1 MLDGMSKNK
10 TSIAIA
16 GAGIGGLTAALT
28 LHAAGFDVTVLESA
42 HEVKPLG
49 VGINLLPHAVS
60 VLTELGLG
68 AKLGQMG
75 IATTEIRFC
84 DKRGTVLYTEPRGLA
99 GDYPYPQIS
108 IHRGQLQ
115 LMLLDAVRE
124 RVGPQAVRTD
134 CRVLGFSQDESGVR
148 VRTADNEFGAAVLVG
163 ADGVN
168 SAIRAQLHPVDPL
181 RWAGVRMWRGASDIG
196 PFLTGKTMIA
206 AHDDTDHELIAYPIS
221 GRTVNWVA
229 LARTDD
235 AGELPAGA
243 RWNDPVS
250 ADEVLDHFPG
260 WDFGWLDIRTMIRGT
275 DHIVE
280 YPMVDRDPLPR
291 WGMRRVT
298 LLGDA
303 AHPMYPLGANG
314 GSQSVVD
321 ARVLAQALGDYPRQ
335 GLAQGLD
342 SYEAQ
347 RIEAT
352 RNVVLANRAML
363 QSWGE
368 ESSAELEK
376 VARSYRQRT
385 KA

>member
-1 MLDGMSKNK
+1 MLDGMSENN
-10 TSIAIA
+10 TSIVIA

-49 VGINLLPHAVS
+49 VGINMLPHAVG
-60 VLTELGLG
+60 VLTELGLS
-68 AKLGQMG
+68 AELARMG
-75 IATTEIRFC
+75 VATTEIRFC
-84 DKRGTVLYTEPRGLA
+84 DKHGTVLYTEPRGIA
-99 GDYPYPQIS
+99 GGYPHPQFS
-108 IHRGQLQ
+108 VHRGRLQ
-115 LMLLDAVRE
+115 LMLLDTVLE
-124 RVGPQAVRTD
+124 RIGPQAVQTGR
-134 CRVLGFSQDESGVR
+134 RVLGFERDEAGVR
-148 VRTADNEFGAAVLVG
+148 VHTADTEFEAAVLVG

-168 SAIRAQLHPVDPL
+168 SAIRAQLHPADPL
-181 RWAGVRMWRGASDIG
+181 RWSGVRMWRGAADIG

-221 GRTVNWVA
+221 ERTLNWVA

-235 AGELPAGA
+235 PGQLPAGA
-243 RWNDPVS
+243 RWNDPVPV
-250 ADEVLDHFPG
+250 DEVLDYFPG
-260 WDFGWLDIRTMIRGT
+260 WDFGWLDIDKMVRSSA
-275 DHIVE
+275 HIVE
-280 YPMVDRDPLPR
+280 YPMVDRDPLSH
-291 WGMRRVT
+291 WGEGRVT

-321 ARVLAQALGDYPRQ
+321 ARVLAQALSESPDDPAS
-335 GLAQGLD
+335 GLAA
-342 SYEAQ
+342 YETQ

-352 RNVVLANRAML
+352 SHVVLANRAML
-363 QSWGE
+363 RSWGE
-368 ESSAELEK
+368 ESPDELEK

>member
-1 MLDGMSKNK
+1 MSTHK
-10 TSIAIA
+10 TSIVIA
-16 GAGIGGLTAALT
+16 GAGIGGLTSALT
-28 LHAAGFDVTVLESA
+28 LHAAGFEVTVLESA
-42 HEVKPLG
+42 QQVKPLG
-49 VGINLLPHAVS
+49 VGINMLPHAVG

-68 AKLGQMG
+68 AQLTRMG

-84 DKRGTVLYTEPRGLA
+84 DKHGTVLYSEPRGLA
-99 GDYPYPQIS
+99 GDYPHPQIS
-108 IHRGQLQ
+108 VHRGQLQ

-124 RVGPQAVRTD
+124 HLGPGAIRTAS
-134 CRVLGFSQDESGVR
+134 RVLGFESHEAGVR
-148 VRTADNEFGAAVLVG
+148 VHTADGDIEAAVLVG

-168 SAIRAQLHPVDPL
+168 SAVRAQLHPVDPL
-181 RWAGVRMWRGASDIG
+181 RWSGVRMWRGASDIG

-221 GRTVNWVA
+221 EQTVNWVA
-229 LARTDD
+229 LARTEP

-260 WDFGWLDIRTMIRGT
+260 WDFGWLNLDKMVRSTP
-275 DHIVE
+275 HIVE

-291 WGMRRVT
+291 WGDERVT

-321 ARVLAQALGDYPRQ
+321 AHALARALSATPGDLTQ
-335 GLAQGLD
+335 GLTE
-342 SYEAQ
+342 YESE
-347 RIEAT
+347 RIGAT
-352 RNVVLANRAML
+352 RDVVLANRAML
-363 QSWGE
+363 RTWGE
-368 ESSAELEK
+368 ESADGLRDA
-376 VARSYRQRT
+376 ARTYRQRT
-385 KA
+385 RA

>member
-1 MLDGMSKNK
+1 MSTHK
-10 TSIAIA
+10 TSIVIA
-16 GAGIGGLTAALT
+16 GAGIGGLTSALT
-28 LHAAGFDVTVLESA
+28 LHAAGFEVTVLESA
-42 HEVKPLG
+42 QQVKPLG
-49 VGINLLPHAVS
+49 VGINMLPHAVG

-68 AKLGQMG
+68 AQLTRMG

-84 DKRGTVLYTEPRGLA
+84 DKHGTVLYSEPRGLA
-99 GDYPYPQIS
+99 GDYPHPQIS
-108 IHRGQLQ
+108 VHRGQLQ

-124 RVGPQAVRTD
+124 HLGPGAIRTAS
-134 CRVLGFSQDESGVR
+134 RVLGFESHEAGVR
-148 VRTADNEFGAAVLVG
+148 VHTADGDVEAAVLVG

-168 SAIRAQLHPVDPL
+168 SAVRAQLHPVDPL
-181 RWAGVRMWRGASDIG
+181 RWSGVRMWRGASDIG

-221 GRTVNWVA
+221 EHTVNWVA
-229 LARTDD
+229 LARTEP

-260 WDFGWLDIRTMIRGT
+260 WDFGWLDLDKMVRSTT
-275 DHIVE
+275 HIVE

-291 WGMRRVT
+291 WGDGRVT

-321 ARVLAQALGDYPRQ
+321 AHALARALSATPGDLTR
-335 GLAQGLD
+335 GLTE
-342 SYEAQ
+342 YESE
-347 RIEAT
+347 RIGAT
-352 RNVVLANRAML
+352 RDVVLANRAML
-363 QSWGE
+363 RTWGE
-368 ESSAELEK
+368 ESADGLRDA
-376 VARSYRQRT
+376 ARTYRQRT
-385 KA
+385 RA

>member
-1 MLDGMSKNK
+1 MLDVMSENK
-10 TSIAIA
+10 TPVVIA

-28 LHAAGFDVTVLESA
+28 LHAAGFNVVVLESA
-42 HEVKPLG
+42 CEVKPLG
-49 VGINLLPHAVS
+49 VGINMLPHAVG

-68 AKLGQMG
+68 DELAHMG
-75 IATTEIRFC
+75 IATSEIRFC
-84 DKRGTVLYTEPRGLA
+84 DKHGTVLYTEPRGLA

-108 IHRGQLQ
+108 VHRGRLQ

-124 RVGPQAVRTD
+124 RVGSQAIRTD
-134 CRVLGFSQDESGVR
+134 CRVLQFESDETGVR
-148 VRTADNEFGAAVLVG
+148 ARTADSEFAAAVLVG

-181 RWAGVRMWRGASDIG
+181 RWSGVRMWRGAADIG
-196 PFLTGKTMIA
+196 RFLTGKTMIA

-221 GRTVNWVA
+221 ANTVNWVA
-229 LARTDD
+229 LARTDP

-243 RWNDPVS
+243 RWNDPAT

-260 WDFGWLDIRTMIRGT
+260 WDFGWLDIGTMLRST
-275 DHIVE
+275 RQIVE
-280 YPMVDRDPLPR
+280 YPMVDRDPLSS
-291 WGMRRVT
+291 WGRGRVT

-321 ARVLAQALGDYPRQ
+321 ARVLARALSESPEDLVR
-335 GLAQGLD
+335 GLSA
-342 SYEAQ
+342 YEAQ

-352 RNVVLANRAML
+352 REVVLANRAML
-363 QSWGE
+363 RSWGE
-368 ESSAELEK
+368 ESAEGLEK
-376 VARSYRQRT
+376 VARSYRRRT

>member
-1 MLDGMSKNK
+1 MLDYMSTDK
-10 TSIAIA
+10 TSIVIA
-16 GAGIGGLTAALT
+16 GAGIGGLASALT
-28 LHAAGFDVTVLESA
+28 LHAAGCEAVVLESA
-42 HEVKPLG
+42 REVKPLG
-49 VGINLLPHAVS
+49 VGINMLPHAVG

-68 AKLGQMG
+68 EQLTRMG

-99 GDYPYPQIS
+99 GAYAYPQIS
-108 IHRGQLQ
+108 VHRGRLQ

-124 RVGPQAVRTD
+124 RIGPQAVRTGS
-134 CRVLGFSQDESGVR
+134 RVLGFDGDGTGVC
-148 VRTADNEFGAAVLVG
+148 VHTADGDVEGAVLVG

-181 RWAGVRMWRGASDIG
+181 RWSGVRMWRGAADVG

-221 GRTVNWVA
+221 ESTVNWVA
-229 LARTDD
+229 LARTNP
-235 AGELPAGA
+235 AGQIPAGA
-243 RWNDPVS
+243 RWNDPVT
-250 ADEVLDHFPG
+250 ADEVLEHFPG
-260 WDFGWLDIRTMIRGT
+260 WDFGWLALDRMVRGSE
-275 DHIVE
+275 HIVE
-280 YPMVDRDPLPR
+280 YPMVDRDPLPH
-291 WGMRRVT
+291 WGTGRVT

-321 ARVLAQALGDYPRQ
+321 AHVLARALSDSPDDPTRALADYE
-335 GLAQGLD
+335 
-342 SYEAQ
+342 SQ

-352 RNVVLANRAML
+352 RDVVLANRAML
-363 QSWGE
+363 RSWGE
-368 ESSAELEK
+368 ESPEGLQEAAE
-376 VARSYRQRT
+376 SYRQRT

>member
-1 MLDGMSKNK
+1 MLEGMSENK
-10 TSIAIA
+10 TSIVIA

-28 LHAAGFDVTVLESA
+28 LHAAGFDVAVLESA

-49 VGINLLPHAVS
+49 VGINMLPHAVG

-68 AKLGQMG
+68 DELSRMG
-75 IATTEIRFC
+75 VATTEIRFC
-84 DKRGTVLYTEPRGLA
+84 NKRGTVLYTEPRGLA
-99 GDYPYPQIS
+99 GDYLYPQIS
-108 IHRGQLQ
+108 VHRGRLQ
-115 LMLLDAVRE
+115 LMLLDAVRK
-124 RVGPQAVRTD
+124 RVGPQSVQTNS
-134 CRVLGFSQDESGVR
+134 RVFGFEQDAAGVR
-148 VRTADNEFGAAVLVG
+148 VRTAVGDIEADVLVG
-163 ADGVN
+163 AEGVN
-168 SAIRAQLHPVDPL
+168 SAIRAQLHPADPL
-181 RWAGVRMWRGASDIG
+181 RWAGVRMWRGAADVG

-221 GRTVNWVA
+221 DRTVNWVA
-229 LARTDD
+229 LARTDAAGDLPVD
-235 AGELPAGA
+235 AQ
-243 RWNDPVS
+243 WNAPVS
-250 ADEVLDHFPG
+250 AGEVLDHFPG
-260 WDFGWLDIRTMIRGT
+260 WDFGWLDIPTMIRST

-291 WGMRRVT
+291 WGEGRVT

-321 ARVLAQALGDYPRQ
+321 AHVLARALSESSGDPAR
-335 GLAQGLD
+335 GLAD
-342 SYEAQ
+342 YESQ

-352 RNVVLANRAML
+352 HDVVLANRAML

-368 ESSAELEK
+368 ELSAELEQ
-376 VARSYRQRT
+376 VAQSYRQRT

>member
-1 MLDGMSKNK
+1 MLDDMSKNK

-42 HEVKPLG
+42 REVKPLG
-49 VGINLLPHAVS
+49 VGINMLPHAVG

-68 AKLGQMG
+68 AQLDQMG

-99 GDYPYPQIS
+99 GDYPYPQYS
-108 IHRGQLQ
+108 VHRGILQ
-115 LMLLDAVRE
+115 RTLLDAVLE
-124 RVGPQAVRTD
+124 HLGPQSVRTN
-134 CRVLGFSQDESGVR
+134 CRVRGFSQDESGVR
-148 VRTADNEFGAAVLVG
+148 VRTADNEFDAAVLIG

-196 PFLTGKTMIA
+196 TFLTGKTMIA

-221 GRTVNWVA
+221 ERTVNWVA

-260 WDFGWLDIRTMIRGT
+260 WDFGWLDIKTMIRGT

-291 WGMRRVT
+291 WGEGRVT

-321 ARVLAQALGDYPRQ
+321 AHVLAQALGDHPGQ
-335 GLAQGLD
+335 GLVQGLD
-342 SYEAQ
+342 AYEAQ

-352 RNVVLANRAML
+352 HNVVLANRAML

-385 KA
+385 RA

>member
-1 MLDGMSKNK
+1 MSENK
-10 TSIAIA
+10 TSIVIA

-28 LHAAGFDVTVLESA
+28 LHAAGFDVAVLESA

-49 VGINLLPHAVS
+49 VGINMLPHAVG

-68 AKLGQMG
+68 DELSRMG
-75 IATTEIRFC
+75 VATTEIRFC
-84 DKRGTVLYTEPRGLA
+84 NKRGTVLYTEPRGLA
-99 GDYPYPQIS
+99 GDYLYPQIS
-108 IHRGQLQ
+108 VHRGRLQ
-115 LMLLDAVRE
+115 LMLLDAVRK
-124 RVGPQAVRTD
+124 RVGPQSVQTNS
-134 CRVLGFSQDESGVR
+134 RVFGFEQDAAGVR
-148 VRTADNEFGAAVLVG
+148 VRTAVGDIEADVLVG
-163 ADGVN
+163 AEGVN
-168 SAIRAQLHPVDPL
+168 SAIRAQLHPADPL
-181 RWAGVRMWRGASDIG
+181 RWAGVRMWRGAADVG

-221 GRTVNWVA
+221 DRTVNWVA
-229 LARTDD
+229 LARTDAAGDLPVD
-235 AGELPAGA
+235 AQ
-243 RWNDPVS
+243 WNAPVS
-250 ADEVLDHFPG
+250 AGEVLDHFPG
-260 WDFGWLDIRTMIRGT
+260 WDFGWLDIPTMIRST

-291 WGMRRVT
+291 WGEGRVT

-321 ARVLAQALGDYPRQ
+321 AHVLARALSESSGDPAR
-335 GLAQGLD
+335 GLAD
-342 SYEAQ
+342 YESQ

-352 RNVVLANRAML
+352 HDVVLANRAML

-368 ESSAELEK
+368 ELSAELEQ
-376 VARSYRQRT
+376 VAQSYRQRT